1 MWWKTLGVKPDADIE
16 TIKQAYSALIKA
28 YRPEEHPEQ
37 FSQIRQAFE
46 LARKQARTETSKQS
60 NKERQP
66 VALVERTATSFEQL
80 VQTEVAAVKAEPV
93 RIIINEARP
102 TLQRSVESITI
113 KPEQEESIITLLEHW
128 KKGKFKDSLYIDRVL
143 NHPDTH
149 DFTELKKAGH
159 EVFAW
164 LIKHIKPA
172 SGLLATS
179 INMPVKE
186 LAKLNSL
193 FGWSLK
199 ERDLYQQY
207 ADYDLSLVFFGI
219 ASGQSVRSHR
229 NPIVMQKADNK
240 QKNTSTL
247 FEKMIQW
254 GTGITLVYVFIMIIS
269 LAAGSFIK
277 GYYLLTGIWCV
288 VFYLLIDGLYY
299 SFAGLK
305 KSGILRKAVL
315 TQKTRMWALATRQVF
330 LGVIT
335 LLVMAVLEAIVLGA
349 LYGIM
354 SAMIT
359 NKTFFLL
366 IIVLPLIYIAYW
378 LNKEVFSF
386 SRVRYFK
393 LIREIERIRLNSK

>member
-28 YRPEEHPEQ
+28 NRPEEHPEQ

-46 LARKQARTETSKQS
+46 LARKQARTQTRKPS
-60 NKERQP
+60 NNESQP
-66 VALVERTATSFEQL
+66 VEPVELSTISVEQSIE
-80 VQTEVAAVKAEPV
+80 TEIVEVKEAPV
-93 RIIINEARP
+93 RITKDDFKP
-102 TLQRSVESITI
+102 SLQRPLAAIPI
-113 KPEQEESIITLLEHW
+113 KLEEEESIITLLEYW
-128 KKGKFKDSLYIDRVL
+128 KNGKFKDSLYVDRVL

-164 LIKHIKPA
+164 LIKYIKPA

-219 ASGQSVRSHR
+219 ASGQSVRLHR

-240 QKNTSTL
+240 QKSTSTL

-305 KSGILRKAVL
+305 KSGILRNSVL
-315 TQKTRMWALATRQVF
+315 TQKTRMWALAIRQVF

-335 LLVMAVLEAIVLGA
+335 LLVMAALEAIVLGA

-386 SRVRYFK
+386 SRIRYFK